1 MWENNSKHS
10 EGLKI
15 CTWISSFACKRK
27 FKITVTETRQNFYLS
42 LVNQIWRLVF
52 QGWLGC
58 LYIFKG
64 AFLVAKTV
72 KKKKKICLQCRKLG
86 FNPLGWEDPLENPM
100 DRRAW
105 QATAHGVTKSQTQLS
120 NQHFHIFKNLGP
132 FYTVFFFH
140 MHNFHYALS
149 SALDST
155 FVFYHRGR
163 RKCSKKSMYLYDP
176 FKDFSENSHHRLIY
190 VLSSYVEALTP
201 ASRM

>member
-15 CTWISSFACKRK
+15 CTWIGSFACKRK
-27 FKITVTETRQNFYLS
+27 LKVTVTEIRQNFYLS

-72 KKKKKICLQCRKLG
+72 KKKKKICLQCRKPW

-105 QATAHGVTKSQTQLS
+105 QATVHGVTKNQTQLS
-120 NQHFHIFKNLGP
+120 YQHFHIFKNLGP
-132 FYTVFFFH
+132 FYPVFL
-140 MHNFHYALS
+140 ACV
-149 SALDST
+149 T
-155 FVFYHRGR
+155 FIMPCLVLWTAHLYSITEEGGNVQ
-163 RKCSKKSMYLYDP
+163 KK
-176 FKDFSENSHHRLIY
+176 Y
-190 VLSSYVEALTP
+190 VPL
-201 ASRM
+201 